1 MRILFPSIVDPRPHQ
16 GGAGA
21 ATRGLL
27 SLLRRSPL
35 AAEIDVVVPN
45 SPLPHLLRQLIAV
58 ARSSLSAWPSK
69 ALFLDTWRFRRAV
82 ARMVATRC
90 YDLVLINGGDLLW
103 MVPQLEVGVPKLLYA
118 HNLER
123 DLFASQLDG
132 LPAAL
137 RCARGRLR
145 RDLEKLARYELDG
158 MRAIGRVLFISAADE
173 AHARSEA
180 GELVTLHV
188 PPLFEYEPLP
198 HRRRARLRGT
208 PQLGLLANFTW
219 WPNRAALRWLAQ
231 QVLPRV
237 TRDLRI
243 HLFGEGSASVD
254 VSDPRIVAHGYVKD
268 VVEVFTTCDVMLCP
282 IVSGAG
288 VSIKFAEAL
297 YNGVPVLATPFAARG
312 LPLPAK
318 SGVALADGS
327 EEWVRFLDGEGLE
340 RLAAEEVPSKTS
352 RIFALSTHAAAVHEF
367 LRDTVAG
374 ADDASR
380 ASLELRCAPS
390 P

>member
-1 MRILFPSIVDPRPHQ
+1 
-16 GGAGA
+16 
-21 ATRGLL
+21 
-27 SLLRRSPL
+27 
-35 AAEIDVVVPN
+35 
-45 SPLPHLLRQLIAV
+45 
-58 ARSSLSAWPSK
+58 
-69 ALFLDTWRFRRAV
+69 
-82 ARMVATRC
+82 
-90 YDLVLINGGDLLW
+90 
-103 MVPQLEVGVPKLLYA
+103 
-118 HNLER
+118 
-123 DLFASQLDG
+123 
-132 LPAAL
+132 
-137 RCARGRLR
+137 
-145 RDLEKLARYELDG
+145 
-158 MRAIGRVLFISAADE
+158 
-173 AHARSEA
+173 
-180 GELVTLHV
+180 
-188 PPLFEYEPLP
+188 
-198 HRRRARLRGT
+198 
-208 PQLGLLANFTW
+208 
-219 WPNRAALRWLAQ
+219 
-231 QVLPRV
+231 
-237 TRDLRI
+237 
-243 HLFGEGSASVD
+243 
-254 VSDPRIVAHGYVKD
+254 
-268 VVEVFTTCDVMLCP
+268 MLCP